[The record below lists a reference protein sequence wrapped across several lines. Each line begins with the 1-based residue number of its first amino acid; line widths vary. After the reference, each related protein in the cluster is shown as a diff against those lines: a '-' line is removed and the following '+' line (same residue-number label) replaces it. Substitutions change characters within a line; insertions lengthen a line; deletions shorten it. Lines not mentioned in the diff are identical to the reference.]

1 MPLGHVDRP
10 GYENKQ
16 GVHFPMTH
24 ADTIIRILVSRDVL
38 RGAESAPPED
48 GGDMARFEA
57 HRMEFEAIASDKF
70 DHGQFRGMIKIT
82 RADVLKFVAER
93 LSSR

>member
-1 MPLGHVDRP
+1 ML
-10 GYENKQ
+10 
-16 GVHFPMTH
+16 H
-24 ADTIIRILVSRDVL
+24 ADTIIRILVSREVL
-38 RGAESAPPED
+38 RGAESSPPGD

-70 DHGQFRGMIKIT
+70 DHGQFRGMMKIT